1 MEGWVE
7 RVSELEDEMR
17 RCEAAHTG
25 MQQDVDTKDHRIKVL
40 ATLSLGLGLDWLCRD
55 VAYVV
60 YGA

>member
-25 MQQDVDTKDHRIKVL
+25 MQLDVDTKDHRIKVL
-40 ATLSLGLGLDWLCRD
+40 PPSLTWTVLMAL
-55 VAYVV
+55 
-60 YGA
+60 